1 MPPSA
6 IRHHYLATIA
16 LSASLG
22 LSPVLAAETDVRGAL
37 ERAAVELNLGRP
49 AAALHALESVAEIEP
64 DNPWLAYYEGAAQ
77 LQLDRPYDAMASLD
91 RAWSLTDAA
100 PERDEALRR
109 RIESL
114 RTEARRR
121 VLQVSLRLG
130 IAYDTNV
137 AFLGEGAV
145 TADLVTGDDDWLFES
160 RFSVAFAPI
169 MERGTSLTFGASA
182 VNSWHFRIDEYDVQE
197 YASFVQYARS
207 LGPRTEALLGLRAF
221 SVLLGNQSYVNG
233 AAGTLGLRYE
243 WPNSDESVRLLDST
257 IEAGAEFRDFRFP
270 VDDELDQDGWV
281 SWTGFVQRFVVA
293 QEDRPDAA
301 LTGRIGYAFSHFDTD
316 GSEYDRN
323 AHRILFGFDMPLMNP
338 HRPNEYLL
346 LPDKPLW
353 MEFTYDWEFAR
364 HRNDSV
370 FTRRDEARRDR
381 TNTFGLTLSQLL
393 IDKPDRELVL
403 HVIAG
408 YTDANSNI
416 RLADRTRPFT
426 FDKYVFGLQFE
437 WSW

>member
-1 MPPSA
+1 MPRTT
-6 IRHHYLATIA
+6 IRPHHLAFIA
-16 LSASLG
+16 LTASLAP
-22 LSPVLAAETDVRGAL
+22 SIAIATDTDVRAAL

-49 AAALHALESVAEIEP
+49 AAALHALKSVAELEP
-64 DNPWLAYYEGAAQ
+64 DNPWLAYYESAAS
-77 LQLDRPYDAMASLD
+77 LQLDAPYDAMTSLD
-91 RAWSLTDAA
+91 RAWDLADGA
-100 PERDEALRR
+100 PTRDEALLR
-109 RIESL
+109 RIEAI

-169 MERGTSLTFGASA
+169 MERGTSLTVGASA

-197 YASFVQYARS
+197 YSSFVQYARS
-207 LGPRTEALLGLRAF
+207 LGPQTEALLGLRVF
-221 SVLLGNQSYVNG
+221 RVLLGNESYVNA

-243 WPNSDESVRLLDST
+243 WPGSKEPLRLLDST

-281 SWTGFVQRFVVA
+281 SWAGFVQRFTLA
-293 QEDRPDAA
+293 QKDQPHAA
-301 LTGRIGYAFSHFDTD
+301 LTGRIGYAFSHYDTD
-316 GSEYDRN
+316 GSEFDRN

-338 HRPNEYLL
+338 DRPGEYLI

-353 MEFTYDWEFAR
+353 MGFTYDWEFAR

-381 TNTFGLTLSQLL
+381 TNTFGLTLSQVL
-393 IDKPDRELVL
+393 IDTPDRELIL

-408 YTDANSNI
+408 YTDADSNI
-416 RLADRTRPFT
+416 RLPDRTRPFT